1 MASLRDI
8 ACIAVLC
15 ILCTACASNTIYRH
29 NFSDCIAKTP
39 EECAT
44 NSIVNYFPGQDNEF
58 HLGYIEFDDQGQ
70 LRDRVQLETL
80 LTNYYKIAAENDVI
94 VTVFV
99 HGWHHSAAPDDNN
112 VSHFKELL
120 GKVAHNEKLMSKS
133 LHRPERKILGVYV
146 GWRGDSITI
155 PVIENATFWDRKSV
169 AHEVGLQGVT
179 EVLLRLEEITNIK
192 IGQEDVPRPQNSRMI
207 TIGHSFGG
215 AVVFTAL
222 QQVLADRFVDSHNNK
237 TFVDDAKGFGDL
249 VLLMNPAFEAM
260 RYSTLYDIAQQGC
273 RPYTTP
279 KQLPRLLILTSEKDD
294 ATGMI
299 FPLGRFF
306 STVMETHQKLPRY
319 ECTATGEVPSSL
331 DEFAADKTAV
341 GHFKPF
347 QTHLMKPREEASNLN
362 QVQQLLSLQNQW
374 DSQTYNGTLNFSQV
388 QLKHLGKTTPLN
400 PYLNIYVDGKI
411 MADHNDVWGDKLL
424 SFIQELVLISTSNEK
439 IANTNNLSSEQQK
452 LR

>member
-1 MASLRDI
+1 MALLRAI
-8 ACIAVLC
+8 ACITALC
-15 ILCTACASNTIYRH
+15 IMCSACAPNTIYRH
-29 NFSDCIAKTP
+29 NFSSCNAKTP

-44 NSIVNYFPGQDNEF
+44 NSVVNYFPGQDNEF
-58 HLGYIEFDDQGQ
+58 HLGYVEFDDQGQ
-70 LRDRVQLETL
+70 LRERAQLETL
-80 LTNYYKIAAENDVI
+80 LTNYYEIASENDVI

-120 GKVAHNEKLMSKS
+120 GKVARNEKLMSKA
-133 LHRPERKILGVYV
+133 LHRTERKILGVYV
-146 GWRGDSITI
+146 GWRGDSITV
-155 PVIENATFWDRKSV
+155 PVIQHATFWDRKNV

-192 IGQEDVPRPQNSRMI
+192 VAQEEIPRPQNSRMI

-222 QQVLADRFVDSHNNK
+222 QQVLADRFVDSNKNK

-294 ATGMI
+294 ATGMT

-306 STVMETHQKLPRY
+306 STVLETHQQLPRH
-319 ECTATGEVPSSL
+319 ECTATDQQTPTLL

-347 QTHLMKPREEASNLN
+347 QTHLLKPRAQPSDSN
-362 QVQQLLSLQNQW
+362 QMQQLLNLQDQW
-374 DSQTYNGTLNFSQV
+374 GSQTYKGTMQFSQV
-388 QLKHLGKTTPLN
+388 QLEHLGRTKPLN
-400 PYLNIYVDGKI
+400 PYLNIYVDEKI
-411 MADHNDVWGDKLL
+411 IADHNDVWGDQLL
-424 SFIQELVLISTSNEK
+424 SFIQELVVISTNNEK
-439 IANTNNLSSEQQK
+439 IAE
-452 LR
+452 